1 MSLEIKIIKNYANSL
16 FAQAKIESYEERIIE
31 EIKLFGACLFSSD
44 DFKEVMLSPIIN
56 KNQKNNIIK
65 SIIQK
70 YNLSDLAKYF
80 LFTLVKNS
88 RMHLL
93 INIITE
99 IERLYK
105 EQMGI
110 KAVTVFSTSH
120 LEPKELELI
129 KIFLEKS
136 LNTKVEIN
144 QEINKSLLGGIII
157 KYDSKLIDFS
167 IYGVLNKIEK
177 IITRN

>member
-16 FAQAKIESYEERIIE
+16 FAQAKITSYEEKIIE
-31 EIKLFGACLFSSD
+31 EIKFFGVCLSSSD
-44 DFKEVMLSPIIN
+44 DLKKVMLSPIIN
-56 KNQKNNIIK
+56 KNQKNKIIE

-70 YNLSDLAKYF
+70 YNLSDLTKYF

-99 IERLYK
+99 IEHLYK

-110 KAVTVFSTSH
+110 KAATVFSTSH
-120 LEPKELELI
+120 LESKELDLI
-129 KIFLEKS
+129 KIFLEKN

-144 QEINKSLLGGIII
+144 QEINKSLLGGIVV

-167 IYGVLNKIEK
+167 IYGALNKIEK
-177 IITRN
+177 IITHN